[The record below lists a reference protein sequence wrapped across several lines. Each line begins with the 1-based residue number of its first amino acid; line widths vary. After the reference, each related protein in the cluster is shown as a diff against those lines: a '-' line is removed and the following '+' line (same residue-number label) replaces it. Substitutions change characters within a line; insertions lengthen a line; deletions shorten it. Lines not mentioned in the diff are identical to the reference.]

1 MIRASSRPA
10 VIHLSRVARN
20 AVAQTPLH
28 GQAYEIVQLRPDE
41 MRLKAVITYKSSR
54 AREVSVFK
62 TQGRAEDHVQF
73 AADAIAQLKK
83 RQRRQLTI
91 VAVMVHDPDAA

>member
-1 MIRASSRPA
+1 
-10 VIHLSRVARN
+10 
-20 AVAQTPLH
+20 
-28 GQAYEIVQLRPDE
+28 

-62 TQGRAEDHVQF
+62 TQGRAGDHLAF

-91 VAVMVHDPDAA
+91 VAIMVHDPDAA

>member
-1 MIRASSRPA
+1 
-10 VIHLSRVARN
+10 
-20 AVAQTPLH
+20 
-28 GQAYEIVQLRPDE
+28 

-62 TQGRAEDHVQF
+62 TQGRGEDHVSF

-91 VAVMVHDPDAA
+91 VAVMVHDPDAAS

>member
-1 MIRASSRPA
+1 MIRGGPRFA
-10 VIHLSRVARN
+10 VIPLSGEMRP
-20 AVAQTPLH
+20 AVAQTAFH
-28 GQAYEIVQLRPDE
+28 GQAYENVQSPIAQ

-62 TQGRAEDHVQF
+62 TQGRGDDHLSF
-73 AADAIAQLKK
+73 AADAIAQLKR

>member
-1 MIRASSRPA
+1 MALSSRLGPPCDA
-10 VIHLSRVARN
+10 I
-20 AVAQTPLH
+20 AQIGAN
-28 GQAYEIVQLRPDE
+28 GQAYEFVQLAKRR

-62 TQGRAEDHVQF
+62 TQGRGEDHLSF
-73 AADAIAQLKK
+73 AADVIAQLKK

>member
-1 MIRASSRPA
+1 MDYGLCMDDTSIAKF
-10 VIHLSRVARN
+10 VAN
-20 AVAQTPLH
+20 
-28 GQAYEIVQLRPDE
+28 GQAYELVQLPKRR
-41 MRLKAVITYKSSR
+41 MHLKAVITYKSSR

-62 TQGRAEDHVQF
+62 TQGRGDDHVSF

-91 VAVMVHDPDAA
+91 VAVMVHDPNAA

>member
-1 MIRASSRPA
+1 
-10 VIHLSRVARN
+10 VI
-20 AVAQTPLH
+20 AQKRFH
-28 GQAYEIVQLRPDE
+28 GQAYEIVQPHPAA

-62 TQGRAEDHVQF
+62 TQGRAEDHVAF
-73 AADAIAQLKK
+73 AADAIAQLRK

-91 VAVMVHDPDAA
+91 VSVMVHDPDAAAA

>member
-1 MIRASSRPA
+1 
-10 VIHLSRVARN
+10 
-20 AVAQTPLH
+20 
-28 GQAYEIVQLRPDE
+28 

-62 TQGRAEDHVQF
+62 TQGRAEDHVSF

>member
-1 MIRASSRPA
+1 MAKLMKTSNP
-10 VIHLSRVARN
+10 
-20 AVAQTPLH
+20 P
-28 GQAYEIVQLRPDE
+28 IVH

-62 TQGRAEDHVQF
+62 TQGRGEDHLSF

>member
-1 MIRASSRPA
+1 M
-10 VIHLSRVARN
+10 
-20 AVAQTPLH
+20 
-28 GQAYEIVQLRPDE
+28 GQAYEIVQLGRAE

-62 TQGRAEDHVQF
+62 TQGRAEDHVAF
-73 AADAIAQLKK
+73 AADAIAQLRK

>member
-1 MIRASSRPA
+1 MRS
-10 VIHLSRVARN
+10 
-20 AVAQTPLH
+20 
-28 GQAYEIVQLRPDE
+28 
-41 MRLKAVITYKSSR
+41 MRLKALITYKSSR

-62 TQGRAEDHVQF
+62 TQGRGEDHASF

>member
-1 MIRASSRPA
+1 MHAAI
-10 VIHLSRVARN
+10 
-20 AVAQTPLH
+20 AQMAAN
-28 GQAYEIVQLRPDE
+28 GQAYEFVQPLIRS
-41 MRLKAVITYKSSR
+41 MRLKALITYKSSR

-62 TQGRAEDHVQF
+62 TQGRGEDHVSF